1 MNKVLFFAHLRDAV
15 GQESI
20 EYRRKWD
27 HRFGIK
33 TADV

>member
-1 MNKVLFFAHLRDAV
+1 MSKVLFFAHLRDAV

-20 EYRRKWD
+20 ESRLREN
-27 HRFGIK
+27 GCGSE